1 MHSRR
6 FACLLIGL
14 WLGGGFLMAW
24 IAIDNRTLSSRVTSF
39 ADPAAML
46 RIRALGPSQTTALLR
61 HEAAEL
67 TRGQL
72 ETWELAQIA
81 LGGFLFS
88 FLLFGTGEGKLS
100 LGLALCMLLCVLVQR
115 FLLSPQTESLGRLT
129 DFMSVEA
136 AAGYR
141 ARLLVMQGAYT
152 GVELT
157 KWIMGGALS
166 LILISR
172 RRAHS
177 GNSWQ
182 QFNVVDK
189 ANHRHVDR

>member
-14 WLGGGFLMAW
+14 WLGGAFLMAW
-24 IAIDNRTLSSRVTSF
+24 VAIDDQNLSSRVTSF

-46 RIRALGPSQTTALLR
+46 RIRALGPTETTALLH

-67 TRGQL
+67 ARDEQQ
-72 ETWELAQIA
+72 TWCYIQIV
-81 LGGFLFS
+81 LGVFLFS
-88 FLLFGTGEGKLS
+88 FILFGTGEGKLS
-100 LGLALCMLLCVLVQR
+100 LALSLLMLIAAIAQAF
-115 FLLSPQTESLGRLT
+115 FLTPQIAALGRLT
-129 DFMSVEA
+129 DFMNAET
-136 AAGYR
+136 AAGYH
-141 ARLLVMQGAYT
+141 ARMVVLQGGYT
-152 GVELT
+152 GVEIA
-157 KWIMGGALS
+157 KWIVGATLAAV
-166 LILISR
+166 LIGR
-172 RRAHS
+172 RRAYS